1 MDMAL
6 LPADSYTVICKSIVT
21 DYDKE
26 VLNMLYLP
34 IIGPTAISLYNI
46 FLNDLNKNKAVSE
59 ELNHNHLLS
68 NLRISSEEL
77 LEARNA
83 LEGIGLLKVYLKKD
97 TVNNYLYELYSPIS
111 SHEFFYHPIFNIV
124 LYNNVGKSEYER
136 LVEYF
141 KMPKVSKEGYTE
153 ITKNF
158 NDVFKAIPCTSFD
171 IYKDNIRKYNK
182 LKLNIDSNFDIN
194 FLIESMPKQID
205 KKIFTKDLQELII
218 SLAYLYDIDATKM
231 QNIIRSCINEK
242 GQVSRDELRKISR
255 NHYQFDHSGLLPT
268 ITMQTQP
275 DYLRKPIGDNS
286 NIAKMIY
293 TFETVNPYDFLRSKC
308 GDAEPT
314 KRDIK
319 LLEDLLID
327 YKLKPGVVNVLID
340 YVLKTNDKKLTRT
353 LVETIAGQWSRK
365 NIETVEDAMEI
376 AKKNHKP
383 NNTTSQNKTKINTT
397 TNQVPIWFDKNIETN
412 PASEEERQEIEELL
426 KEYR

>member
-46 FLNDLNKNKAVSE
+46 FLNDLHKNKAVSE

-77 LEARNA
+77 LEARNS

-182 LKLNIDSNFDIN
+182 LKLNIDSNFIYQRFARIN
-194 FLIESMPKQID
+194 N
-205 KKIFTKDLQELII
+205 IFSIFI
-218 SLAYLYDIDATKM
+218 
-231 QNIIRSCINEK
+231 
-242 GQVSRDELRKISR
+242 
-255 NHYQFDHSGLLPT
+255 
-268 ITMQTQP
+268 
-275 DYLRKPIGDNS
+275 
-286 NIAKMIY
+286 
-293 TFETVNPYDFLRSKC
+293 
-308 GDAEPT
+308 
-314 KRDIK
+314 
-319 LLEDLLID
+319 
-327 YKLKPGVVNVLID
+327 
-340 YVLKTNDKKLTRT
+340 
-353 LVETIAGQWSRK
+353 
-365 NIETVEDAMEI
+365 
-376 AKKNHKP
+376 
-383 NNTTSQNKTKINTT
+383 
-397 TNQVPIWFDKNIETN
+397 
-412 PASEEERQEIEELL
+412 
-426 KEYR
+426 